1 MAPFARLILSFMF
14 LWLRIHVIG
23 GPLTFSF
30 FSYICHDYIDRQI
43 GSFATN
49 AIRPYVTGDHP
60 MLFVTCVSDAYI
72 FSSKVLQHQAQQM
85 A

>member
-1 MAPFARLILSFMF
+1 M
-14 LWLRIHVIG
+14 IG

-43 GSFATN
+43 GSFATD

-60 MLFVTCVSDAYI
+60 MLFARDLVHSCTALFVLLLVSLMHT
-72 FSSKVLQHQAQQM
+72 FFLSKVLQHQAQQM